1 VYDSNDDRLIYEME
15 NKNVKD
21 YIELKWK

>member
-1 VYDSNDDRLIYEME
+1 VYDSNDDRLIYEIE